1 MASVSDLNDDQDGVE
16 AAAAFAVIAEPDSDD
31 DQSEADAEA
40 GAGGE
45 AMSDADEPMPPYEA
59 AAALVGRRI
68 EVHWPLDEEW
78 YVAKVTGYSHATG
91 QPEVHYWDDD
101 VVERLDLAK
110 EEWRLDMGL
119 GRAAAPA
126 PQDSTAAEEE
136 EEELDPEAQAAA
148 AASAAAK
155 HAAREAAADAAEAAG
170 GRKSRRQTAG
180 TGPTRFIESTFPQ
193 SYQPKKLNRARETQ
207 SEQPKEC
214 AQTTIESEWVQ
225 CAECDKWRIVKRSDI
240 DKLPDDVA
248 FTCSMNPDCRHNR
261 CAAPQHLWMMSAPE
275 NGERIEPR
283 GYTARATLES
293 HRRKISDAEAEEL
306 QRRLPLS
313 MKQAG
318 WILMPSGGTKASH
331 RLDYAYIGGEADV
344 AASVTHFARVYLAAD
359 PVVAAR
365 AVTSSFVAGPPPT
378 VSSIDGAE
386 DGDAVVGTK
395 RAAAAAAGSGSKKTT
410 EERALEVAEQVD
422 VPYFWDRETAIAFW
436 EQLVHDALA
445 KARAAERAAAAVVA
459 PAAAD
464 DDDDDDAPA
473 VVNLNPQGASAGA
486 HDDAEEDEEEV
497 VEVARTWEGM
507 RLWLQPGTKLHRQWK
522 AHHRQWSAHQNPT
535 LSGTE
540 VVGRRIEVLWPLDEE
555 WYVAM
560 VTGYSHA
567 TGQHE
572 VHYLD
577 DDVVEQLDLAKE
589 EWRLESGVSTQSDI
603 SMRFERAAAA
613 VQGAGR
619 ARSAD
624 TAPAAAPAVATARGA
639 DEAGGSE
646 AGGGVVDDGAGGGSA
661 LTPEERE
668 RRLALFQAL
677 EAAVRRTKQLEWA
690 GDAPVPGAEGW
701 LVRWKPRARKSAG
714 GVSGDAYMISPTGVS
729 LDSFRKAEAFLGLS
743 EAGRGGP
750 AAAASEAGRGGPAA
764 AAPPAEA
771 NIRRSARAD
780 ARQQKERECV
790 KKLLLTIISQP
801 IPGLADPTG
810 AASSAKA
817 SAVDGTEGSGRPLV
831 GAVLGATVLPVST
844 RHKVKVEDD
853 LFIPGDVL
861 GASSVTGLAAAS
873 PTSIEV
879 MDDPFFIP
887 GNFASPPKLSDAE
900 LRAEAKLEA
909 EREAKRQAQLAAQA
923 VEEMRDRAEE
933 LLELIARAERLGVD
947 SSVLSQVREYMA
959 PRGAWPAACKC
970 SLRRPLLPTQV
981 REYMAKLGNAQKAHK
996 SITTAERPVAPLR
1009 GPYCQTTYRGV
1020 FRKMLTFGGVRLR
1033 LYEAFHN
1040 ATYLGVF
1047 GRKEEAAVAYA
1058 IHWHATKGLEAPE
1071 DDPFASPGAAL
1082 QPDGDGGAGE
1092 SANVPSLALK
1102 ALSSLSAPIF
1112 KRSSGFR
1119 IGVDLVLPSNRRSLK
1134 GPDKGPHKGP
1144 DKGPDKGP
1152 ADKGPDKRPVGSVT
1166 AGREEEA
1173 GVQRASLSACEIDAR
1188 LWVGASAAGWTV
1200 YRRSGDGHYR
1210 YVSPDGAVYTQ
1221 RPEEPTLSSR
1231 ASPSKRQKEE
1241 PTLSSRP
1248 SPSKR
1253 QKEEPT
1259 LSSRASPSKRQK
1271 MAATSPAAVVSI
1283 PTPPRPLVAPTTA
1296 GPPFAAALPPP
1307 PQAGRAAAAPP
1318 PAPRPPAASAPPPA
1332 STAVL
1337 PSRSPSGPSS
1347 SPRSP
1352 AVAAAALSA
1361 AASPRPQPQPPRPQ
1375 PQSAAA
1381 LPRPQPQPP
1390 RPQPQVA
1397 GAATNEAPRGGTT
1410 APSAPPL
1417 CERHPTIPG
1426 KLRVASSLMAGVS
1439 GGEKVAVRLPG
1450 CEHVVRITWPSEV
1463 KQYLTFTLGACPQ
1476 CPR

>member
-1 MASVSDLNDDQDGVE
+1 MATIADHDPDGVE
-16 AAAAFAVIAEPDSDD
+16 ATAAFAVIAEPDSDD

-45 AMSDADEPMPPYEA
+45 AMPDTDEPMPLSGT
-59 AAALVGRRI
+59 ALVGQRI

-78 YVAKVTGYSHATG
+78 YVAMVTGYSHATG
-91 QPEVHYWDDD
+91 QHEVHYLDDD

-119 GRAAAPA
+119 RRAAVPA
-126 PQDSTAAEEE
+126 PQDSTAAEE

-148 AASAAAK
+148 AAAAAAK

-170 GRKSRRQTAG
+170 GRKSRRQSAG

-293 HRRKISDAEAEEL
+293 HRRKISDAEIEEL

-318 WILMPSGGTKASH
+318 WILMPSGGTRASH
-331 RLDYAYIGGEADV
+331 RLDYAYVGGEADV

-359 PVVAAR
+359 PLAAAR

-378 VSSIDGAE
+378 VTVSSFDGAE
-386 DGDAVVGTK
+386 DADAAVGTK
-395 RAAAAAAGSGSKKTT
+395 RAAAAAAGGGSKKAKAATVPKKTT

-445 KARAAERAAAAVVA
+445 KARAVERAAAAAAAVA
-459 PAAAD
+459 PA
-464 DDDDDDAPA
+464 
-473 VVNLNPQGASAGA
+473 VISLNPQGASAGA

-522 AHHRQWSAHQNPT
+522 AQHRQWSAHENPT
-535 LSGTE
+535 LSGTA
-540 VVGRRIEVLWPLDEE
+540 VVGQRIEVHWPLDEE

-577 DDVVEQLDLAKE
+577 DDVVEQIDLAKE
-589 EWRLESGVSTQSDI
+589 EWRLETGLSKSGDP
-603 SMRFERAAAA
+603 MRLERAAAA
-613 VQGAGR
+613 AQGVGR
-619 ARSAD
+619 ARGAD

-639 DEAGGSE
+639 DEEGGSE
-646 AGGGVVDDGAGGGSA
+646 AGGGVVDDSAGGGAA
-661 LTPEERE
+661 LTTEERE
-668 RRLALFQAL
+668 RRMALFQAL
-677 EAAVRRTKQLEWA
+677 EAAVRHAKQLEWA

-729 LDSFRKAEAFLGLS
+729 LDSFRKAEAYLGLT
-743 EAGRGGP
+743 EAGSDGP

-764 AAPPAEA
+764 SAPPAEA

-801 IPGLADPTG
+801 IPGWAEPT
-810 AASSAKA
+810 AAAGSAKA
-817 SAVDGTEGSGRPLV
+817 TASAGDGAEGSGSGSVPPV
-831 GAVLGATVLPVST
+831 GVVLGATVPPVST

-853 LFIPGDVL
+853 LFIPGGGV
-861 GASSVTGLAAAS
+861 GAPSVMGLAAVS
-873 PTSIEV
+873 PTSIKV
-879 MDDPFFIP
+879 TDDPFFIP

-923 VEEMRDRAEE
+923 VEEMRERAEE
-933 LLELIARAERLGVD
+933 LLELIARAERLGVE
-947 SSVLSQVREYMA
+947 SGVLS
-959 PRGAWPAACKC
+959 
-970 SLRRPLLPTQV
+970 QV
-981 REYMAKLGNAQKAHK
+981 REYMAKLGNAQKAQK

-1009 GPYCQTTYRGV
+1009 GPYCQTAYRGV

-1058 IHWHATKGLEAPE
+1058 IHMHATKGLEAPE

-1082 QPDGDGGAGE
+1082 PPDGDGGAGE

-1102 ALSSLSAPIF
+1102 ALSSLTAPLF

-1134 GPDKGPHKGP
+1134 GPDKGPDKGPEKGP
-1144 DKGPDKGP
+1144 DKGPT
-1152 ADKGPDKRPVGSVT
+1152 KRPVGSVT

-1173 GVQRASLSACEIDAR
+1173 GVQRASLSADEIDAR

-1221 RPEEPTLSSR
+1221 RPEEPALSSR
-1231 ASPSKRQKEE
+1231 ASPSKRQKVG
-1241 PTLSSRP
+1241 
-1248 SPSKR
+1248 
-1253 QKEEPT
+1253 
-1259 LSSRASPSKRQK
+1259 
-1271 MAATSPAAVVSI
+1271 ATSPAAVVSI

-1296 GPPFAAALPPP
+1296 GPPLAAAMPPP
-1307 PQAGRAAAAPP
+1307 PQAARAAAPP
-1318 PAPRPPAASAPPPA
+1318 PATRSPAASAPPPA

-1337 PSRSPSGPSS
+1337 PSRSPSGPSATS
-1347 SPRSP
+1347 PSPRP
-1352 AVAAAALSA
+1352 LAVAAPAASSA
-1361 AASPRPQPQPPRPQ
+1361 AAPPRPQPQPPRPQ
-1375 PQSAAA
+1375 PQPPRPQPPRPQPQPQSAAA
-1381 LPRPQPQPP
+1381 PPRPQPQSAAAPPRPQPRPQPPRPQPQVPGAPPRPQPQPP
-1390 RPQPQVA
+1390 RPQPQVT
-1397 GAATNEAPRGGTT
+1397 GAAANESPRVGTS
-1410 APSAPPL
+1410 APSAPPLFTPPL

-1426 KLRVASSLMAGVS
+1426 KLRVASSLMVGVS

-1463 KQYLTFTLGACPQ
+1463 KQYLTFTLGTCPQ